1 MDLSIIKTIDRSKIL
16 LQENKRCIIN
26 TDIDGILSAIV
37 LQNTLNWKIVGFCDS
52 KDTVWIK
59 PGLIEKIEDVIFLD
73 IYVAHPSL
81 KCIDQHI
88 VAKDSNHG
96 LHLAKNPNKQNPNLE
111 RLRYA
116 SPNASDKSA
125 YAWKY
130 PFGTVHYIIACLE
143 ALGHNISVNR
153 DDSIINGVNT
163 FDLILRA
170 DDAARSTA
178 RNYRENA
185 LDWWKWLKELG
196 GSQTE
201 EIADYC
207 SEIDFPYAQECYDS
221 LTNVFRREYGCHT
234 NDGNFS
240 KRLKQNNCIID
251 ENINRYIKDVAESLN
266 IPRLNLNNQYTVYN
280 GEFLLEA
287 TYNTEAVNSILERN
301 DLFSYAYTYCMGRLA
316 AKGFSYTL
324 CPPNGVPSEH

>member
-1 MDLSIIKTIDRSKIL
+1 MRKSTIDTVKRSKEL
-16 LQENKRCIIN
+16 LIEGQKCVIN
-26 TDIDGILSAIV
+26 TDLDGILSALI
-37 LQNTLNWKIVGFCDS
+37 LQELLGWKIVGFCDS
-52 KDTVWIK
+52 KDSIW
-59 PGLIEKIEDVIFLD
+59 LIPNEIQNIENLIFLD
-73 IYVAHPSL
+73 IFVANPQL

-88 VAKDSNHG
+88 VAKDAGHSA
-96 LHLAKNPNKQNPNLE
+96 LLAKNPNKQNPNLQ
-111 RLRYA
+111 RIRYA
-116 SPNASDKSA
+116 SSNAKDRSA

-143 ALGHNISVNR
+143 ALGHKISINK
-153 DDSIINGVNT
+153 DNSIINGVNT

-196 GSQTE
+196 GSGTE

-207 SEIDFPYAQECYDS
+207 SEINFPYAQECYDS

-251 ENINRYIKDVAESLN
+251 ENINKYIKDVAESLN

-324 CPPNGVPSEH
+324 CPPSGIPNE

>member
-1 MDLSIIKTIDRSKIL
+1 MRDSIISTIERSKIL
-16 LQENKRCIIN
+16 FKENQKCIIN
-26 TDIDGILSAIV
+26 TDLDGVLTGLI
-37 LQNTLNWKIVGFCDS
+37 LQNYLNWEIVGYCDS
-52 KDTVWIK
+52 KDTVWLV
-59 PGLIEKIEDVIFLD
+59 PGEIENISELIFLD
-73 IYVAHPSL
+73 IFVANPNL

-88 VAKDSNHG
+88 IAKDADHAYK
-96 LHLAKNPNKQNPNLE
+96 LARNPNKQNPNLQ
-111 RLRYA
+111 RIRYA
-116 SPNASDKSA
+116 SSNGKDRSA

-143 ALGHNISVNR
+143 ALGHKISIDKDN
-153 DDSIINGVNT
+153 SIINGVNT
-163 FDLILRA
+163 LDLILRA

-207 SEIDFPYAQECYDS
+207 SEINFPYAQQCYDVF
-221 LTNVFRREYGCHT
+221 TRVFRREYGCHT

-240 KRLKQNNCIID
+240 KRLKHNNCIID
-251 ENINRYIKDVAESLN
+251 ENINRYIKDIAESLN
-266 IPRLNLNNQYTVYN
+266 IPPLNLNDQYFAYT
-280 GEFLLEA
+280 GKFLLEA
-287 TYNTEAVNSILERN
+287 TYNTEAVNNILRRD

-324 CPPNGVPSEH
+324 MEPNGIPTE